1 MSDLIQIQPF
11 AIKDDSPITC
21 QIAAVPDDELPVIE
35 CFYGIEGE
43 GIDIGEPRILLRVGG
58 CRVSCLNCDTPNSWG
73 LKSSQT
79 MKVSDVIDMLNALID
94 EHKVSTVAIT
104 GGEPMHYSKQ
114 IKQIADKL
122 ADNYVRLWLETSGYV
137 LDKDT
142 FDYFHFVSFD
152 VKTPCTG
159 NAVFT
164 DGAIAK
170 MKEFF
175 ANNPIIT
182 GQIKFVVDNERDFEW
197 IEANFTDWLKNGV
210 PVLNGSGQRHPV
222 ILTPAAGRTATPQQ
236 VRERMTAAMDYFK
249 GYYVR
254 IIAQQHALLNMR

>member
-43 GIDIGEPRILLRVGG
+43 GSDIGEPRILLRVGG

-73 LKSSQT
+73 LKSSQM
-79 MKVSDVIDMLNALID
+79 MKVADVIDMVTAMVTEN
-94 EHKVSTVAIT
+94 KVHTVAIT
-104 GGEPMHYSKQ
+104 GGEPMHYRKQ
-114 IKQIADKL
+114 IQQIADKL
-122 ADNYVRLWLETSGYV
+122 RDHHIRLWLETSGYV
-137 LDKDT
+137 LDTDT
-142 FDYFHFVSFD
+142 FDYFDFISFD

-159 NAVFT
+159 SAVFT
-164 DGAIAK
+164 DDAIAK

-175 ANNPIIT
+175 AHNTIIT
-182 GQIKFVVDNERDFEW
+182 GQIKFVVDSERDFDW
-197 IEANFTDWLKNGV
+197 IEANFEKWLKNGV
-210 PVLNGSGQRHPV
+210 PVLNYAGQRQPV

-254 IIAQQHALLNMR
+254 IIAQQHALLGMR